1 MKQIKKTAATAL
13 AIAMQ
18 ALAGFASNANE
29 YSLVE
34 IQQTMRTHTN
44 DLAAVRAVGIK
55 YMDASDPNVSRAA
68 HAALIRAN
76 DLSQLS
82 NVLVGFRES
91 LLSESGERGKYT
103 SLMSLY
109 MQQACTSAVASVLK
123 PEIATLDFDQY
134 SEAKVTYRRALL
146 AIILDYSP
154 ELASDS
160 WIHKETDSHLT
171 ASTNRFVFVRNQSLL
186 DSMLRA
192 LASRGDPATPEVV
205 ARLRQVGWQDI
216 EPYCKRYYS
225 MYQVTTAKPP
235 EKVLRT
241 VMVAGDDIL
250 EQWCIRFIHEKKL
263 FSMLP
268 FAEQRAHET
277 TGMTQDFYRH
287 LIRDMKNPDQIKGPI
302 GSYDNPVYISEPL
315 IRPPA
320 GDDAQ
325 Q

>member
-1 MKQIKKTAATAL
+1 MNQILTTAATTF
-13 AIAMQ
+13 AIAIQ

-29 YSLVE
+29 SSLVE

-44 DLAAVRAVGIK
+44 DLAAVRAVGLK

-82 NVLVGFRES
+82 NVLAGFRES
-91 LLSESGERGKYT
+91 LLSESGESGKYT

-109 MQQACTSAVASVLK
+109 MQQACTSVVASVLK
-123 PEIATLDFDQY
+123 PEIATLDFDQH
-134 SEAKVTYRRALL
+134 SEAKAMYRRALL

-160 WIHKETDSHLT
+160 WLHKETDSLLPS
-171 ASTNRFVFVRNQSLL
+171 ATNRSVFVRNQSLL
-186 DSMLRA
+186 DSMSRA
-192 LASRGDPATPEVV
+192 LASRGDPSTPEVV
-205 ARLRQVGWQDI
+205 ARLRQVGGQDI

-225 MYQVTTAKPP
+225 MYQVTTAKHP

-241 VMVAGDDIL
+241 AMVAGDDIL
-250 EQWCIRFIHEKKL
+250 EQWCIRFIHEKVL
-263 FSMLP
+263 SSMLP
-268 FAEQRAHET
+268 FAEQRSHET
-277 TGMTQDFYRH
+277 TGTTKDFYLH
-287 LIRDMKNPDQIKGPI
+287 LIRDLKNPNQIKGPL
-302 GSYDNPVYISEPL
+302 GSFNNPVYISEPL